1 MLAVLALFLVLVG
14 RSVGGFVVVV
24 VVVCFRSNDGCMMSR
39 TVADEHD

>member
-24 VVVCFRSNDGCMMSR
+24 VCFRSNDGCMMSR

>member
-24 VVVCFRSNDGCMMSR
+24 VVCFRSNDGCMMSR